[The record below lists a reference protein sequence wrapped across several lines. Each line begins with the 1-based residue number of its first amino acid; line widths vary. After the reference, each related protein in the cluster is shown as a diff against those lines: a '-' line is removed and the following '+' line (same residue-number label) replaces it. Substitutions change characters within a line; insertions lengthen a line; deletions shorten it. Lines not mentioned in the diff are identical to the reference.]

1 LQKMSQRRGTTGVAG
16 SIAGPLSRRAGSPG
30 GIIQGFGPSRSPP
43 MPDPSPPE
51 LAIDIVSD
59 VVCPWCYVGKRQ
71 LEAALRELGA
81 REPALRPVVTWHP
94 FQLNPDLPPAGMDR
108 RQYVETKF
116 GGAARAGAVYDRIR
130 TAGTTV
136 GIAFAFERI
145 VRQPNT
151 IDAHRLIAWAQERGA
166 ADALVEAL
174 FRAYF
179 LDGRYIG
186 DREVLVAVA
195 GEAGLDAAAA
205 HAYLASGQGADAVAD
220 LDRRVREMGIAGVP
234 FFIFNRQ
241 VGVSG
246 AQGRDALL
254 AAIGESRGAH
264 AEPGSPDRT

>member
-1 LQKMSQRRGTTGVAG
+1 
-16 SIAGPLSRRAGSPG
+16 
-30 GIIQGFGPSRSPP
+30 
-43 MPDPSPPE
+43 MPEPSPPE

-71 LEAALRELGA
+71 LEAALRDLGA

-108 RQYVETKF
+108 REYVETKF
-116 GGAARAGAVYDRIR
+116 GGAARAGEVYGRIR
-130 TAGTTV
+130 AAGTTV
-136 GIAFAFERI
+136 GIDFAFERI

-151 IDAHRLIAWAQERGA
+151 IDAHRLIAWAQARGA

-179 LDGRYIG
+179 LDGRYVG
-186 DREVLVAVA
+186 DREVLAAVA

-205 HAYLASGQGADAVAD
+205 HAYLESGQDADAVAD
-220 LDRRVREMGIAGVP
+220 LDRRAREMGIAGVP
-234 FFIFNRQ
+234 FFIFNRR

-254 AAIGESRGAH
+254 AAIGESRGVPV
-264 AEPGSPDRT
+264 ESRSPG

>member
-1 LQKMSQRRGTTGVAG
+1 
-16 SIAGPLSRRAGSPG
+16 
-30 GIIQGFGPSRSPP
+30 
-43 MPDPSPPE
+43 MPEPSPPE

-71 LEAALRELGA
+71 LEAALRDLGA

-108 RQYVETKF
+108 RQYGE
-116 GGAARAGAVYDRIR
+116 VYGRIR
-130 TAGTTV
+130 AAGTTV
-136 GIAFAFERI
+136 GIDFAFERI

-179 LDGRYIG
+179 LDGRYVG
-186 DREVLVAVA
+186 DREVLAAVA
-195 GEAGLDAAAA
+195 GDAGLDAAAA
-205 HAYLASGQGADAVAD
+205 HAYLESGQGADAVAD
-220 LDRRVREMGIAGVP
+220 LDRRAREMGIAGVP
-234 FFIFNRQ
+234 FFIFNRR

-254 AAIGESRGAH
+254 AAIGESRGVPV
-264 AEPGSPDRT
+264 ESRSPG